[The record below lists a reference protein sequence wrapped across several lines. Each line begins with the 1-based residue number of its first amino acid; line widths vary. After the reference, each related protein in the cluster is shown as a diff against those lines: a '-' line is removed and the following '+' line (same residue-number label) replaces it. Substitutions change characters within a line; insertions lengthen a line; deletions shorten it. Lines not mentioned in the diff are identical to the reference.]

1 MPYIMVE
8 DCGPIRPM
16 FENTWSANL
25 ATLSIILEETTEE
38 ATWLLCVEGFM
49 LSVKICGFFNMKT
62 ERDAFVSSF
71 AKFTNVSDKRL
82 KPKNLA
88 CIQSLLTLATH

>member
-1 MPYIMVE
+1 MSGASQMPYIIVE

-25 ATLSIILEETTEE
+25 ATLSIILEETTDE

-88 CIQSLLTLATH
+88 CI